1 MVYPVLQVES
11 LVARCAAD
19 IDKFIKEVPGVN
31 SKAVQS
37 VMYPL
42 YTEQSSHEAMKA
54 AIEGQLE
61 KFNAVLQHHE
71 QTIGAFD
78 YAHDILHFDEQ
89 ERNQLWIMRTL
100 LCYQLMI
107 LGTLLMTH
115 EELHDEVYDS
125 TSFERPFRPEVV
137 HELPSFKLGIF
148 GSLTPTSDID
158 IGIQYSGKTSGFAA
172 LDYVVGTME
181 DMFIHFLGIDSTL
194 KLDIEY
200 YADMMTLPNPN
211 SSDEEH
217 PDVFY
222 LDTFRFEESDFKE
235 MVPYAYASIYR
246 NYWTAKKDLDE
257 ITNNTSG
264 HVREL
269 SDSITRYDKTIVVDE
284 SVMNTA
290 KNMVLE
296 YTSLSYAKA
305 REAYYGFVQ
314 TAEVNVA
321 VIRDMVH
328 QGSYEGLTNELVLQT
343 MKDIAQSLIFRAES
357 YVCAPTVMHVVR
369 LLQADPKKLKYPTM
383 FPVSCRSDELKTRLL
398 NPQCEIGKY
407 GFELSKLEQ
416 IGYIVR
422 FNMTYCE
429 INQPDAKLKC
439 GKKRAKYESRLTNA
453 DERMKGIVGGRR
465 KRVTRMK
472 RRRLQLRMTRRGF
485 KRVTKR
491 RGKRSGKRNP
501 RRAP

>member
-1 MVYPVLQVES
+1 MVYPVLQVGS

-19 IDKFIKEVPGVN
+19 IEKFLKEVPGVN
-31 SKAVQS
+31 FKAVQS
-37 VMYPL
+37 VMYDL
-42 YTEQSSHEAMKA
+42 YTQEGSYQDMKSSIK
-54 AIEGQLE
+54 GQIDR
-61 KFNAVLQHHE
+61 FNAVLQHHE
-71 QTIGAFD
+71 QTIGSFD

-100 LCYQLMI
+100 LCYQMMI
-107 LGTLLMTH
+107 FGTFLMTNR
-115 EELHDEVYDS
+115 ELHDEVYRD
-125 TSFERPFRPEVV
+125 TSFQRPFRPHVV
-137 HELPSFKLGIF
+137 RELPSFKLGIF

-158 IGIQYSGKTSGFAA
+158 IGIQYSGKTNGFAA

-200 YADMMTLPNPN
+200 YADMMTLPNPD
-211 SSDEEH
+211 SSDQEH

-222 LDTFRFEESDFKE
+222 LDTFRFEESDFKA
-235 MVPYAYASIYR
+235 MMPYAYASIYR

-257 ITNNTSG
+257 ITHNTSG

-269 SDSITRYDKTIVVDE
+269 SDSIARYDKTIVIDE
-284 SVMNTA
+284 LVMDTA

-314 TAEVNVA
+314 TAEKNVA
-321 VIRDMVH
+321 VIRDMV
-328 QGSYEGLTNELVLQT
+328 QRGSYKGLTNQLVLQT

-383 FPVSCRSDELKTRLL
+383 FPLSCRNNELKMRLL

-465 KRVTRMK
+465 KRRDTRK
-472 RRRLQLRMTRRGF
+472 RGRYGRIT
-485 KRVTKR
+485 
-491 RGKRSGKRNP
+491 RGKRDDGKGCGLRRETKREK
-501 RRAP
+501 RRA